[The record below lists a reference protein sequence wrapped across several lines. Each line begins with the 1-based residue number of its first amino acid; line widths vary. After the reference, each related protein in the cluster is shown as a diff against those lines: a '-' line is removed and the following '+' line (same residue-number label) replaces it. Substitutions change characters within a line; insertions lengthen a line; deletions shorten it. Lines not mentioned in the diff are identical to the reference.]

1 MGQCLTAHAD
11 PLIGT
16 NILLGKTKR
25 EAARGEEAAG
35 APKHSHSNSKNKL
48 SLFISNHHHV
58 GNNIYVNPLSPS
70 ERTQPETP
78 ASSSVITPG
87 SKNQASKSLSSMITP
102 FSTTRSYLTRN
113 AYSSPSKT
121 ICADENNKDYAYS
134 PSALLPS
141 PSIFL
146 DGLENI
152 QIPEEVDPDA
162 PSDEEESYQR
172 FVEET
177 QEKQGISKWEMEPGP
192 IRTSR
197 KQKQPLSPPLKPLVA
212 VKTRNKHVT
221 KPTSIVR
228 HHPFISPPP
237 GTAVTVPPLSAPGA
251 VDRQTLAEFNKLKIQ
266 VQLQQ
271 HATKQSKRLQKLEDR
286 FQDVQKY
293 RQLVKEFEE
302 IQDTLSV
309 NSQLSQRD
317 GLRLKRSDSF
327 DLRDTGSWYFDFHAV
342 DTAVDYSDL
351 DDDDQSL
358 ASQFSQQS
366 HLSLLS
372 ASSMDSQ
379 RKYFA
384 AKKHTKTTVEKI
396 DKLEK
401 LLKEMNER
409 KKKKLN
415 GEMDAAPRDGNNEEN
430 SRGDY
435 GPPTRRD
442 SFSSRMSVKSDHGQ
456 VTRNAKSDYGPAPG
470 RKESLPTQIVT
481 SPDYGP
487 SLRRGSFTSQLSM
500 TSEYGPRS
508 VQTSSQNQAN
518 DDQEDEIS
526 LYDSSG
532 SLGSDGSSIRRT
544 RMAPVFDESKIVVA
558 TDDIGATPKRSGQS
572 SNDQSSMIIGL
583 IGKTVQTPSKREHVV
598 ATSPSTSQATNLK
611 ASSPQSRVDYAIPQ
625 HSERSPI
632 SNRLTRP
639 LDDEKFNDNQ
649 QDSARLPRW
658 RTFLNQSPS
667 LRKKPESSPENKKK
681 FSAQNGC
688 IFSMSTEE
696 FLQIAEDQF
705 EDHQVVSISK
715 LENEDDEDAIG
726 AAARKLV
733 FGDEELDLN
742 DTAKSPDEEATV
754 IITSDEE
761 EQCTE
766 IGKDV
771 R

>member
-1 MGQCLTAHAD
+1 MGQCLTVDAD

-16 NILLGKTKR
+16 NIFLGKTKR
-25 EAARGEEAAG
+25 IAARGEEPTGTSAV
-35 APKHSHSNSKNKL
+35 KNNRNNNKNKL
-48 SLFISNHHHV
+48 SLFINTNQNV
-58 GNNIYVNPLSPS
+58 GNNYYINPMSPS

-78 ASSSVITPG
+78 PSSSAITPATR
-87 SKNQASKSLSSMITP
+87 NETSKSLSSMITP
-102 FSTTRSYLTRN
+102 FSTTRSYLKRN
-113 AYSSPSKT
+113 ANDSSSMT
-121 ICADENNKDYAYS
+121 IAAGKFNEDYAYS
-134 PSALLPS
+134 QSSLLLPS

-192 IRTSR
+192 IRSSR
-197 KQKQPLSPPLKPLVA
+197 KQPQSPPLKPLVA
-212 VKTRNKHVT
+212 VKKRHKHVT

-237 GTAVTVPPLSAPGA
+237 GTAVTAPPLSAPGA

-266 VQLQQ
+266 AQLQE
-271 HATKQSKRLQKLEDR
+271 HATKQSKRLKKLEDR
-286 FQDVQKY
+286 FQDVQMY

-309 NSQLSQRD
+309 NSQHSQRD
-317 GLRLKRSDSF
+317 GPRLKRSDSF
-327 DLRDTGSWYFDFHAV
+327 DLKDTSSWYFDFHAV
-342 DTAVDYSDL
+342 DTAVDCSDL

-358 ASQFSQQS
+358 TSQFSQQS

-379 RKYFA
+379 RKFFA
-384 AKKHTKTTVEKI
+384 AKKHTKSTTEKI

-409 KKKKLN
+409 KKKKLV
-415 GEMDAAPRDGNNEEN
+415 GDVEATTGDIHHEEN
-430 SRGDY
+430 TRGDY

-442 SFSSRMSVKSDHGQ
+442 SFSSRVSVKSDHGE
-456 VTRNAKSDYGPAPG
+456 VTRNAKSDYGPTSG
-470 RKESLPTQIVT
+470 RNDSLPTQIVT

-487 SLRRGSFTSQLSM
+487 SQRRGSFTSQLSM
-500 TSEYGPRS
+500 ASEYGPRS
-508 VQTSSQNQAN
+508 VQTSSQNRAN
-518 DDQEDEIS
+518 DDQEDELS
-526 LYDSSG
+526 LYDSSV
-532 SLGSDGSSIRRT
+532 SLGSDGSCIRRKKS
-544 RMAPVFDESKIVVA
+544 APIFDVAKIMVA
-558 TDDIGATPKRSGQS
+558 TEDIGVTPKRSGQS
-572 SNDQSSMIIGL
+572 SNDQASMIFGPIG
-583 IGKTVQTPSKREHVV
+583 KREHVV
-598 ATSPSTSQATNLK
+598 VASPNTPQATNLK
-611 ASSPQSRVDYAIPQ
+611 PSSPQSRIDYPDRTR
-625 HSERSPI
+625 SERFAI
-632 SNRLTRP
+632 SNQVTRP
-639 LDDEKFNDNQ
+639 LDDEKVNNNQ
-649 QDSARLPRW
+649 QDGARLPRW

-667 LRKKPESSPENKKK
+667 LQKKHESSPESKKK
-681 FSAQNGC
+681 FTAQNGC

-705 EDHQVVSISK
+705 EDHKVVSISK

-733 FGDEELDLN
+733 FGDEELDFK
-742 DTAKSPDEEATV
+742 DAKSPDEEATV
-754 IITSDEE
+754 IISSDEE
-761 EQCTE
+761 EHCAAG
-766 IGKDV
+766 GKDV